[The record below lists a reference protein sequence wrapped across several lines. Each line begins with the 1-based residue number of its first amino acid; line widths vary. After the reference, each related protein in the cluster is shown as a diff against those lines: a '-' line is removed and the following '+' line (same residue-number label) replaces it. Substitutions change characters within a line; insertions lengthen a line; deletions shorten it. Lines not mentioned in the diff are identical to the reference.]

1 MEFDRQGQMI
11 SVFTFTFTSRFGEES
26 EGRDTA
32 DVTPAQQLI
41 GRRLLLVEDNELNQ
55 EIALTILE
63 EAGCIVDVASDGAE
77 AVEKV
82 AHSVDD
88 PYELILMDIQMPVTD
103 GIEAT
108 KTIRAMSDP
117 RLAHLPIV
125 AMTANAF
132 EEDRQ
137 RVLSAGMNGHL
148 GKPIDMD
155 NLFATLQNFLTESGR
170 DGEVFSE

>member
-1 MEFDRQGQMI
+1 M
-11 SVFTFTFTSRFGEES
+11 
-26 EGRDTA
+26 
-32 DVTPAQQLI
+32 
-41 GRRLLLVEDNELNQ
+41 LLP
-55 EIALTILE
+55 
-63 EAGCIVDVASDGAE
+63 
-77 AVEKV
+77 
-82 AHSVDD
+82 HSS
-88 PYELILMDIQMPVTD
+88 LSD

-155 NLFATLQNFLTESGR
+155 KLFATLQNFLTESGR
-170 DGEVFSE
+170 NGEVFSE